1 MASIDV
7 LFETADLQL
16 GDFWCP
22 PGDAMWREENS
33 IGRGWH
39 VVFPGTSVWITHEGD
54 RPVVANPNHAVF
66 YNDRQAYR
74 RDLISRE
81 GDRCVFVIAGEP
93 LVREILTSV
102 GDRGAVLDHPVFG
115 FSTGPLD
122 RGTYF
127 LIHRLARHLREAR
140 PEPLAVREG
149 IYHMLWQTVLAA
161 AGMRA
166 TGPQRRSTD
175 RAHRDMVEAAK
186 EILALRLAEAVS
198 LDRLAGELHVSPF
211 HVAKVFRDR
220 TGSTIHRYLVDLR
233 LRTALRHLSASS
245 GALARIATELGFA
258 SHSHFTGSFR
268 RSFGVPPSAV
278 RTPATALELEEL
290 TNFSEAKSLPRP

>member
-1 MASIDV
+1 MARIDV

-16 GDFWCP
+16 GEFLCP

-54 RPVVANPNHAVF
+54 RPIVANPNHAVF

-81 GDRCVFVIAGEP
+81 GDRCVFVIAGEH
-93 LVREILTSV
+93 LVREILAGI
-102 GDRGAVLDHPVFG
+102 GDRGADLDHPVFG

-122 RGTYF
+122 QQTY
-127 LIHRLARHLREAR
+127 LLNHRLIRHLQEER
-140 PEPLAVREG
+140 PEFLAVREG
-149 IYHMLWQTVLAA
+149 IYHILWRAVFAA
-161 AGMRA
+161 AGTRA
-166 TGPQRRSTD
+166 IGARRRSTE
-175 RAHRDMVEAAK
+175 RVHRDLVEAAK
-186 EILALRLAEAVS
+186 EILALHLAGGAS

-211 HVAKVFRDR
+211 HLAKVFRDR

-233 LRTALRHLSASS
+233 LRTALHHLSASE

-278 RTPATALELEEL
+278 RTRATALELEEL
-290 TNFSEAKSLPRP
+290 TNFSEAKSAPVP